1 MLYVESHVH
10 LSFNFAANMV
20 CRQGKEQL
28 QENYL
33 EIESERNE
41 EPSTRWYN
49 FYIFTHFLKAP
60 LLCPYIILLIKIKNT
75 KNHHT

>member
-1 MLYVESHVH
+1 MIEYIISYIIVSILVMCG
-10 LSFNFAANMV
+10 FIIIN
-20 CRQGKEQL
+20 QEQL

-60 LLCPYIILLIKIKNT
+60 LLCPYIILLIIGNGGKIIK
-75 KNHHT
+75 

>member
-1 MLYVESHVH
+1 MCG
-10 LSFNFAANMV
+10 FIIIN
-20 CRQGKEQL
+20 QEQL

-60 LLCPYIILLIKIKNT
+60 LLCPYIILLIIGNGGKIIK
-75 KNHHT
+75 